1 MIEDGGTSQTK
12 GLAAKQ
18 VQPNVF
24 DHKNIGVHYDTSW
37 ARSSLVSALRDLF
50 FSGFIGP
57 LARFI
62 CSPTVQGLSNL
73 NEHEAPVIFAP
84 NHVSHFDTIA
94 VLCTLPRTIRRRTA
108 VAAAVDN
115 FYDKRWKCIL
125 YSFILNTIPVERTK
139 INRKSADVA
148 AGLLEEGYN
157 LLIFPEGGRSLDDHM
172 MEFRGGAAYLAKRC
186 DVPVIPIF
194 LDGPNM
200 IMPKGRPGIHR
211 HPINVTYGSPL
222 RIAHLSQPDEKEENP
237 RRFTKRIQAGVV
249 ALGGLPPKDWE

>member
-1 MIEDGGTSQTK
+1 MIDDGGTSPTK
-12 GLAAKQ
+12 GLAANP
-18 VQPNVF
+18 VQPILA
-24 DHKNIGVHYDTSW
+24 DHKNIGVHYDTGW
-37 ARSSLVSALRDLF
+37 ARRPVFSALRDLF
-50 FSGFIGP
+50 FSGFLGP

-62 CSPTVQGLSNL
+62 CTPTVEGLNNL
-73 NEHEAPVIFAP
+73 NDHETPVIFAP

-94 VLCTLPRTIRRRTA
+94 VLCTLPRSFRRRTA

-115 FYDKRWKCIL
+115 FYDKRWKCLL
-125 YSFILNTIPVERTK
+125 YSFFLNTIPVERTK

-186 DVPVIPIF
+186 DVAVIPVF
-194 LDGPNM
+194 LDGPNK

-211 HPINVTYGSPL
+211 SPITVTFGTPL
-222 RIAHLSQPDEKEENP
+222 RIAGPSPEEKEENT

-249 ALGGLPPKDWE
+249 ALGALPPVDEE